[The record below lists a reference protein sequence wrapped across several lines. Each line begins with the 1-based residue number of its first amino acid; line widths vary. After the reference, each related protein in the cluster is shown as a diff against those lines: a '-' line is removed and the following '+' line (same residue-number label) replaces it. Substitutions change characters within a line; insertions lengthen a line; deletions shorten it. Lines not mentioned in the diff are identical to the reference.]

1 MKTLNVVR
9 TLDVLFLAF
18 LLVPALFVQN
28 AAAWETGMDRPGM
41 DYRSF
46 WINKNIEAFVAV
58 KQCEDACKN
67 DSQCKA
73 FTYVYAGVQGTNARC
88 YLKKG
93 VPSQVKNKFC
103 TSGVVRPET
112 KADYCTNYAITAVQ
126 FSNNN
131 KTGECNYTGNRWSD
145 DYTFH
150 YKWCMEKEKSE
161 SKHESDE
168 RKKLMNQCLKP
179 SKSGDLSA
187 HNWCYDVSYPQ
198 AFQPMTISFHPV
210 IKNVGDRDWKSE
222 IEGQYSVGVI
232 GAENK
237 SQNFTLPSFYR
248 IKPGEGKI
256 LKGVTLPFHKNN
268 VYSLVSW
275 HFSHNDDVNT
285 DNNEFVYNI
294 VFYGEDLMHDA
305 RLADMKC
312 QNLENIISNTKT
324 FTAKGCDPCNSKLG
338 DVESDELNGIA
349 HSDDYWFWS
358 SNGAARPSPEVGG
371 LPLKHQLELA
381 RAPRNSLTSVQKYGS
396 LPNFL
401 KQKGYDH
408 FGDLDFYENL
418 LYVPVTG
425 GDCPILAVYNIN
437 LGFVKY
443 GKFPKERQAD
453 AAWVSINPKDKD
465 AHLYTHGESFNKLNV
480 YSRHFSND
488 SDGDTLKYIKTI
500 TLKFKHAPKYTGGSW
515 WNGVWNQGGAFSKDG
530 IFYLVLDHASIDDD
544 ENTGVHAFK
553 LEGSTGTELTLRNGK
568 KNFIHISYDT
578 ETLGHREEELE
589 GITVV
594 NHGNLDEINVILL
607 NNEVTGDDQVYL
619 YHYFVN
625 NGS

>member
-1 MKTLNVVR
+1 MRTLNVVGA
-9 TLDVLFLAF
+9 LNMLFLAF
-18 LLVPALFVQN
+18 LLVPVSFVQT
-28 AAAWETGMDRPGM
+28 AAAWETGTDRPGM
-41 DYRSF
+41 DYRNF
-46 WINKNIEAFVAV
+46 WINRNIEAFVAV

-73 FTYVYAGVQGTNARC
+73 FTYVNAGVQGTNARC

-93 VPSQVKNKFC
+93 VPSQVKNKCC
-103 TSGVVRPET
+103 TSGVVRPAT
-112 KADYCTNYAITAVQ
+112 KADYCNNYAIAAVQ

-131 KTGECNYTGNRWSD
+131 KTGECGYTGKRWSD

-150 YKWCMEKEKSE
+150 YKRCMDVEKSE
-161 SKHESDE
+161 SKHESDK
-168 RKKLMNQCLKP
+168 RKNLMDQCLKP

-187 HNWCYDVSYPQ
+187 HNWCYDISPPQ
-198 AFQPMTISFHPV
+198 AFQPMTISFNPV
-210 IKNVGDRDWKSE
+210 IKNVGERDWKSE
-222 IEGQYSVGVI
+222 IEGQYFVGVI
-232 GAENK
+232 GAENR
-237 SQNFTLPSFYR
+237 SQEFTFPSFYR

-256 LKGVTLPFHKNN
+256 LPGVTLPFHKNN
-268 VYSLVSW
+268 VYSLVSY
-275 HFSHNDDVNT
+275 HFSHNDDVNA

-294 VFYGEDLMHDA
+294 VFYGEDLMPDA
-305 RLADMKC
+305 RLADMRC
-312 QNLENIISNTKT
+312 QNLVNIISDTKT
-324 FTAKGCDPCNSKLG
+324 YTDKGCDPCNSKLNG
-338 DVESDELNGIA
+338 VESDELNGIA

-358 SNGAARPSPEVGG
+358 SNGAKRPWSDDNPG
-371 LPLKHQLELA
+371 LLIKHQLELA
-381 RAPRNSLTSVQKYGS
+381 RTPRNSLTSVQKYGW
-396 LPNFL
+396 LPKFL

-425 GDCPILAVYNIN
+425 GDCPIVAVYNVN
-437 LGFVKY
+437 LGFEKY
-443 GKFPKERQAD
+443 GKFPKKRQAD
-453 AAWVSINPKDKD
+453 AAWVAINPKDGL
-465 AHLYTHGESFNKLNV
+465 LYTHGESFNELNV
-480 YSRHFSND
+480 YSRHFSD
-488 SDGDTLKYIKTI
+488 DPDGDILEYEKTI
-500 TLKFKHAPKYTGGSW
+500 TLKFKHAPKYTFANW
-515 WNGVWNQGGAFSKDG
+515 YEDVWNQGGAFSEGG
-530 IFYLVLDHASIDDD
+530 IFYLVLDHASIDND

-625 NGS
+625 NGY